1 MSYCGDSSLSDDIQ
15 QRVNSKLIQTLDL
28 ATSGQKV
35 EALLGCDFILRL
47 DSLFEPARKL
57 QKQIQNNEPIQE
69 DELLA
74 LAGLSLSAAESSPVA
89 PLPDTPEPAWTPRA
103 PDDPENE
110 VPEGMYGH
118 AVEPTEVDKVA
129 GGQEDLG
136 ASLQQPEPYADGDL
150 YEPETTTP
158 QAPAEPPAPEPP
170 EPVAAAAVTTDD
182 TGDRR
187 STSTGDAP
195 DRERQEN
202 LGPPP
207 SPEARRI
214 EALLGE
220 GEEALFRGET
230 QKAIDTWSRI
240 FLIDVNNAEA
250 NERIEKAQVVKAESE
265 RQIEEFFSDAT
276 VLLNAGEPEAALLG
290 FEKILDLDP
299 NHPGAL
305 QQIERL
311 GAPKADDVPEVA
323 TTPSHDGDSDP
334 MLAPPLSDL
343 IEDDEV
349 DESPDDFPLPPPPRT
364 LTPNLRFIAIG
375 SAVLVLVVVGAYLI
389 NSNWGRLFPNSQDEV
404 VAAPRRPIDRIARIM
419 TLHER
424 GETDQ
429 AVAALKQ
436 ITSDSPDYERAQL
449 LLTEWES
456 PAEAAGVPEE
466 EQVQAWT
473 ALIGRAREAYAAGEY
488 LSAASLF
495 NRASAV
501 APLEGAEAG
510 LFEDSKRQLEP
521 ILQMVGLYRQRQYEM
536 ALPTLWRYR
545 EENPGNQDVRRLLI
559 NSYYNLA
566 VRALRQAQPK
576 RAVAL
581 AQEAVTLDQDDAY
594 AQRLLLFAQSYDGAP
609 SDLLYDIFINNLEIR
624 P

>member
-1 MSYCGDSSLSDDIQ
+1 
-15 QRVNSKLIQTLDL
+15 
-28 ATSGQKV
+28 
-35 EALLGCDFILRL
+35 
-47 DSLFEPARKL
+47 
-57 QKQIQNNEPIQE
+57 
-69 DELLA
+69 
-74 LAGLSLSAAESSPVA
+74 
-89 PLPDTPEPAWTPRA
+89 
-103 PDDPENE
+103 
-110 VPEGMYGH
+110 
-118 AVEPTEVDKVA
+118 
-129 GGQEDLG
+129 
-136 ASLQQPEPYADGDL
+136 
-150 YEPETTTP
+150 
-158 QAPAEPPAPEPP
+158 
-170 EPVAAAAVTTDD
+170 
-182 TGDRR
+182 
-187 STSTGDAP
+187 
-195 DRERQEN
+195 
-202 LGPPP
+202 
-207 SPEARRI
+207 
-214 EALLGE
+214 
-220 GEEALFRGET
+220 
-230 QKAIDTWSRI
+230 
-240 FLIDVNNAEA
+240 
-250 NERIEKAQVVKAESE
+250 
-265 RQIEEFFSDAT
+265 
-276 VLLNAGEPEAALLG
+276 
-290 FEKILDLDP
+290 
-299 NHPGAL
+299 
-305 QQIERL
+305 
-311 GAPKADDVPEVA
+311 
-323 TTPSHDGDSDP
+323 
-334 MLAPPLSDL
+334 
-343 IEDDEV
+343 
-349 DESPDDFPLPPPPRT
+349 
-364 LTPNLRFIAIG
+364 
-375 SAVLVLVVVGAYLI
+375 
-389 NSNWGRLFPNSQDEV
+389 V
-404 VAAPRRPIDRIARIM
+404 VAAPRRPIDRIARIT

-456 PAEAAGVPEE
+456 PAEAAEVPEE